1 MNDKYNHTFTTPR
14 GASYVVPGQEPYNA
28 IPGHHPAAYV
38 PPGPPVYI
46 PPAKPYDDAI
56 YLVAFLSEAG
66 TQDRGCQRS
75 GLLTELEA
83 HKRAREWIEA
93 NPKGEAIVMKAKNFY
108 TAEVTYKTIIK

>member
-1 MNDKYNHTFTTPR
+1 MNDRYNHTFTTPR
-14 GASYVVPGQEPYNA
+14 GASYAAPGPYNE
-28 IPGHHPAAYV
+28 IPGHHPVAYV
-38 PPGPPVYI
+38 PPSPPVYI

-83 HKRAREWIEA
+83 HKRAREWIET